1 MPKIRDRDI
10 ETAIHECARFGE
22 LADRYLEEDAV
33 NTPEDAAD
41 LRRYALDAIR
51 ALRKVR
57 ECSDLPTAAESE
69 S

>member
-1 MPKIRDRDI
+1 MPDIRDRDI

-22 LADRYLEEDAV
+22 LADRYLEDDAV